1 MEKVKVKLSIGD
13 KIYPFNETQE
23 VAQKMAQA
31 AELLNKE
38 INDRQQKHSGK
49 TMTEILSIV
58 ALKICMKNLALEEYI
73 RDAGFQEQLLEK
85 ELESYLI
92 EIENNSR

>member
-1 MEKVKVKLSIGD
+1 MKLSIGD
-13 KIYPFNETQE
+13 TIYPFNETPA

-31 AELLNKE
+31 AEMLTKE

-58 ALKICMKNLALEEYI
+58 ALKISMKNLALEEYI